1 MERKLWTYEEA
12 RKILPVVREI
22 TEEYY
27 SYISELTTQLRESI
41 LHENEIGKKR
51 RTGSGCDL

>member
-12 RKILPVVREI
+12 RKILPVIREI

-27 SYISELTTQLRESI
+27 SY
-41 LHENEIGKKR
+41 
-51 RTGSGCDL
+51 